1 MHIQQNASGLDSDLE
16 DKYGG
21 MCSNHSWTQYRFLM
35 DYLDV
40 AQIKMLA
47 FLLSGKSLLC
57 AAVECRHPPTL
68 LQI

>member
-1 MHIQQNASGLDSDLE
+1 
-16 DKYGG
+16 
-21 MCSNHSWTQYRFLM
+21 M